1 MRGISRSGIVAAFA
15 AAAAAVI
22 VVTGQQP
29 ESLSVT
35 PVKDGLYYINGVG
48 GNVGVRVTSEGVILI
63 DDKFPRN
70 VDGIKARGWQR

>member
-29 ESLSVT
+29 EPLSVT
-35 PVKDGLYYINGVG
+35 PVKDGLY
-48 GNVGVRVTSEGVILI
+48 
-63 DDKFPRN
+63 
-70 VDGIKARGWQR
+70 